1 MKNQAKA
8 EKAKPAAKDIE
19 LEATAAEQ
27 PDNVEKIRDIL
38 FGNQMR
44 EFDRKF
50 SQLEDRIS
58 SDFAT
63 MRQENSQQIESLQS
77 FVESEVD
84 ILSNKISSEEKIRIE
99 QLDELDAD
107 LKKCVKQI
115 EQRLAELSKSLE
127 KSSRDT
133 NQKMLKQSQDHSAE
147 LSNQIEQSR
156 KRMDGYREELTVGKV
171 DRIALAEM
179 LNGLAMQLNLND
191 SGNS

>member
-1 MKNQAKA
+1 MEKKA
-8 EKAKPAAKDIE
+8 RAGNTKAAGID
-19 LEATAAEQ
+19 LESADVDLDEQ
-27 PDNVEKIRDIL
+27 GNVDKIRDIL

-50 SQLEDRIS
+50 AQLEDRIA
-58 SDFAT
+58 SDLAT
-63 MRQENSQQIESLQS
+63 MRQENTQRIESLQS

-84 ILSNKISSEEKIRIE
+84 ILSNKIASEEKIRIE

-107 LKKCVKQI
+107 LKKSVKQI
-115 EQRLAELSKSLE
+115 EQKLAELSKSLE

-147 LSNQIEQSR
+147 LSKQIEQSR

-179 LNGLAMQLNLND
+179 LNGLAMQLNQND

>member
-1 MKNQAKA
+1 MEKKA
-8 EKAKPAAKDIE
+8 RAGNTKAAGID
-19 LEATAAEQ
+19 LESADVDLDEQ
-27 PDNVEKIRDIL
+27 GNVDKIRDIL

-50 SQLEDRIS
+50 AQLEDRIA
-58 SDFAT
+58 SDLAT
-63 MRQENSQQIESLQS
+63 MRQENTQRIESLQS

-84 ILSNKISSEEKIRIE
+84 ILSNKIASEEKIRIE

-107 LKKCVKQI
+107 LKKSVKQI
-115 EQRLAELSKSLE
+115 EQKLAELSKSLE

-147 LSNQIEQSR
+147 LSKQIEQGR

-179 LNGLAMQLNLND
+179 LNGLAMQLNQND